1 MTYSLTVV
9 KLRIQ
14 TWNWHSI
21 NTSWRDTRAGFV
33 VSKPGYWTSHRQ
45 TNLWTANSRISYGPI
60 LKDNFPHMAKTY
72 GMISTNYPRHRC
84 LSCTCISVAI
94 GQFIVELTVHEMSNH
109 YRHYVS
115 RYEHEMYHLCQYDYD
130 TSSANCKHNNI
141 NQCFFVK
148 EHFPVPSS
156 GGNQCKNWHAH
167 I

>member
-21 NTSWRDTRAGFV
+21 NTSWRDTWAGFV
-33 VSKPGYWTSHRQ
+33 VSKPGYWTAHRQ

-72 GMISTNYPRHRC
+72 GTKSTNYPRHRC

-115 RYEHEMYHLCQYDYD
+115 RYEHEMYHLCQYEYD
-130 TSSANCKHNNI
+130 TSSANYKHNNI
-141 NQCFFVK
+141 NQCFFCK
-148 EHFPVPSS
+148 RTFS
-156 GGNQCKNWHAH
+156 GTVIRWQSM
-167 I
+167 